1 MAEDTRTLS
10 EVREQET
17 ANGLKWIGIGAGIIV
32 FALIMIWI
40 LKVALRDNP
49 SLAHTM
55 QIGMYV
61 GIAAGFAV
69 IAGAAYRMSQ
79 VKNIQTVAFTCPYCD
94 AANQLMSE
102 PTTNFECENCHQ
114 TVRFEN
120 GVLVPIRVVSCGSCG
135 TDNRVSVKSNRFIC
149 QKCNATIQV
158 QAEQPAFGAAPSQ
171 GTTPAQRATPAYNTA
186 VVGAMPTAAPPPQP
200 ARLLTEH
207 NMDVLI
213 YSYDPSRE
221 THLLANLQT
230 LMGVDAEQMKRLTGT
245 ISDRKPLVV
254 SVDMPQAEAD
264 ALRVQLSQLGANVHL
279 RPS

>member
-40 LKVALRDNP
+40 LKVALRGNP
-49 SLAHTM
+49 NLTHTM
-55 QIGMYV
+55 QIGMYL

-94 AANQLMSE
+94 ATNQLMSE
-102 PTTNFECENCHQ
+102 PTTNFECENCNQ

-158 QAEQPAFGAAPSQ
+158 QAEQPAFGAAP
-171 GTTPAQRATPAYNTA
+171 AQVATPAYNTA
-186 VVGAMPTAAPPPQP
+186 VVGTMPTAAPPPQP
-200 ARLLTEH
+200 VRLLTEH
-207 NMDVLI
+207 NMDALI
-213 YSYDPSRE
+213 YSYDHTRE
-221 THLLANLQT
+221 AHLLANLQT
-230 LMGVDAEQMKRLTGT
+230 LLGVDAEQIKRLTGT
-245 ISDRKPLVV
+245 ISDRSPLVV
-254 SVDMPQAEAD
+254 GVDMPQAEAE

>member
-17 ANGLKWIGIGAGIIV
+17 ANGLKWMGIGGGIIV

-40 LKVALRDNP
+40 LKVALRGNP
-49 SLAHTM
+49 GLTHTM

-135 TDNRVSVKSNRFIC
+135 TDNRVSVKSSRFIC

-158 QAEQPAFGAAPSQ
+158 QSEQAAYGAVPAYNSGAVATPKVAPAAAPS
-171 GTTPAQRATPAYNTA
+171 
-186 VVGAMPTAAPPPQP
+186 PQP

-213 YSYDPSRE
+213 YSYDHTRE
-221 THLLANLQT
+221 LHLLANLQT
-230 LMGVDAEQMKRLTGT
+230 LLDVDTEQMKRLTGT
-245 ISDRKPLVV
+245 ISDRAPLVV
-254 SVDMPQAEAD
+254 GVDMPQAEAE
-264 ALRVQLSQLGANVHL
+264 ALRVQLTQLGADVHL